1 MPPTKRGTKV
11 DEYIQKFE
19 QAPQTGDEQLLG
31 YFFVGLQ
38 SKIRTKLDPMIPR
51 N

>member
-1 MPPTKRGTKV
+1 MEELMSTFK
-11 DEYIQKFE
+11 IFE
-19 QAPQTGDEQLLG
+19 LLVSQAPQTGEEQLLG

-38 SKIRTKLDPMIPR
+38 SKIRNQIRSNDPK